1 MDNGHL
7 VAWSDSCSVTATAG
21 TGSIVGSMTSGEVGR
36 SASEAAEL
44 VSLSL
49 TRGA

>member
-21 TGSIVGSMTSGEVGR
+21 TGSIVGSVTSGEAGAGVCAER
-36 SASEAAEL
+36 AAL
-44 VSLSL
+44 VFDPH
-49 TRGA
+49 AA